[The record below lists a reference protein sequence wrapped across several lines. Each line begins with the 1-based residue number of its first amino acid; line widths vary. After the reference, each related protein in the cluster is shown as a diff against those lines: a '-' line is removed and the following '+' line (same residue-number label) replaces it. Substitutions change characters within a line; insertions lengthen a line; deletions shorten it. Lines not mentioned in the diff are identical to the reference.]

1 MSEYRLEARL
11 ARIGEDVS
19 IGARTQISAI
29 SGEAE
34 SVFIGDNVFIGDDV
48 RILAPR
54 VRIGDYTIIHH
65 HTTIYG
71 YDDVVIGDCTWVGQG
86 AILNCTAPLT
96 IGRGCTISAMSN
108 IWTHFSGGDPVAG
121 CNFNNRQAASL
132 GDDAWIG
139 VQASIAPVSI
149 GSKALVLAGSVVTCD
164 IPANSVYGGNPAS
177 NLTDKLGAPYS
188 ERPVKNKFADMCLLL
203 REYHS
208 SLRKATKF
216 RSGLDDEEFSRS
228 QDDGRLSLGGITI
241 TMVEMP
247 EDSTSIFD
255 VRNRTYSKLR
265 TSEEI
270 GFMNF
275 ILPLV
280 KFYPR
285 TADFPE

>member
-1 MSEYRLEARL
+1 MSEYRLEARQ
-11 ARIGEDVS
+11 ARIGEGVS
-19 IGARTQISAI
+19 IGVRAHLSAI

-34 SVFIGDNVFIGDDV
+34 SIFIGDNVFIGDDV

-121 CNFNNRQAASL
+121 CNFNSRKAANL

-149 GSKALVLAGSVVTCD
+149 GSKALVLAGSVVTGD
-164 IPANSVYGGNPAS
+164 IPANRVYGGNPAS
-177 NLTDKLGAPYS
+177 DLTDKLGAPYS
-188 ERPVKNKFADMCLLL
+188 ERPAEDKFADMCLLL
-203 REYHS
+203 REYHEQLKRVATISS
-208 SLRKATKF
+208 SLGDAEF
-216 RSGLDDEEFSRS
+216 MHAQDE
-228 QDDGRLSLGGITI
+228 GRLCLGGITI
-241 TMVEMP
+241 AIVDTP
-247 EDSTSIFD
+247 PDGTSVFD
-255 VRNRTYSKLR
+255 VRDRTYSKLR
-265 TSEEI
+265 TPEEI

-285 TADFPE
+285 EINGD

>member
-1 MSEYRLEARL
+1 MSEYRLEARQ

-19 IGARTQISAI
+19 IGARAHLGAI

-34 SVFIGDNVFIGDDV
+34 SIFIGDNVFIGDDV

-65 HTTIYG
+65 HATIYG

-121 CNFNNRQAASL
+121 CNFNSRKAASL

-149 GSKALVLAGSVVTCD
+149 GSKALVLAGSVVTD
-164 IPANSVYGGNPAS
+164 DVPANRVYGGNPAS
-177 NLTDKLGAPYS
+177 DLTDKLGAPYS
-188 ERPVKNKFADMCLLL
+188 ERPVENKFADMCLLL
-203 REYHS
+203 REYHF

-241 TMVEMP
+241 TKVEMP
-247 EDSTSIFD
+247 EDGTSIFD